1 VDFRVRG
8 ESFEDA
14 DRQYAELARQRDA
27 GSITDEEFE
36 ARRQQL
42 MVRDE
47 EGRWWAKLGEAGE
60 WHRRDG
66 GNWVPAYP
74 PNYQDPEPARSE
86 LPAKRLPPEGG
97 GDNRRRRLP
106 LWIGLFGTALI
117 GAVLVV
123 WVLVPYLQGEGLPR
137 VGELV
142 GLGQEGDSG
151 QGGQGGQ
158 SQGAAFD
165 AVFVHR
171 ASPNNI
177 SANSTYIDNPLTNGN
192 PDAVLIVTQN
202 WNPGGRGGT
211 YNDHSVG
218 VWYDSGRKKWAIF
231 NQDRKAMTEDAAF
244 NVAVR

>member
-1 VDFRVRG
+1 MDFRVRG

-14 DRQYAELARQRDA
+14 DRRYAELARQRDA
-27 GSITDEEFE
+27 GSISDEEFE

-66 GNWVPAYP
+66 GNWTQAHP
-74 PNYQDPEPARSE
+74 PNYGDPGVAGSEKPAG
-86 LPAKRLPPEGG
+86 RLPSEGG
-97 GDNRRRRLP
+97 GETRRRNLP
-106 LWIGLFGTALI
+106 LWIGLLGIALV

-123 WVLVPYLQGEGLPR
+123 WVLVPYLQSEGLPR
-137 VGELV
+137 VGELI
-142 GLGQEGDSG
+142 GFGRDNDSG

-158 SQGAAFD
+158 SQDAGFR

-177 SANSTYIDNPLTNGN
+177 SANSTYLDNPLTNGD

-202 WNPGGRGGT
+202 WNPGGTGGT
-211 YNDHSVG
+211 YNDHPVG
-218 VWYDSGRKKWAIF
+218 VWYDSSRKRWAIF
-231 NQDRKAMTEDAAF
+231 NQDRDAMTEDAAF
-244 NVAVR
+244 NVAVK